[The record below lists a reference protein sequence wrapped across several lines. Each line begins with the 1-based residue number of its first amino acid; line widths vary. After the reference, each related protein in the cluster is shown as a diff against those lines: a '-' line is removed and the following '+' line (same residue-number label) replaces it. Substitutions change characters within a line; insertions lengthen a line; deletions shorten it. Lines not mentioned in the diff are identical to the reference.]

1 MTYPNGFFKFSTE
14 DFDQHDPGK
23 YQQLL
28 AADRFPQPGHD
39 LLFSIS
45 ELAGKYSA
53 SNCINTPPCVYLNE
67 WPFVQGSSDAPWTTV
82 THWWDNYPDSKR
94 EGFLPFMSIPSKV
107 RARFELAS
115 NIGYKEEQEKV
126 ESYGFTLRDP
136 YGIVSTTSGYRTFI
150 QESAGEF
157 SCA

>member
-82 THWWDNYPDSKR
+82 THWWII
-94 EGFLPFMSIPSKV
+94 IPIANVK
-107 RARFELAS
+107 AS
-115 NIGYKEEQEKV
+115 
-126 ESYGFTLRDP
+126 SH
-136 YGIVSTTSGYRTFI
+136 S
-150 QESAGEF
+150 
-157 SCA
+157 